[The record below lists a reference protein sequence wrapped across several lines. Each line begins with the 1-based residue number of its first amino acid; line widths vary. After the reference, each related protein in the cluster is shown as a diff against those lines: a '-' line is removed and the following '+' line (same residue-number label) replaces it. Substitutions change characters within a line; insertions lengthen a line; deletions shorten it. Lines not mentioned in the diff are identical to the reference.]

1 MFFFFLS
8 DVSLY
13 HSFDSL
19 TGPYVGSEFA
29 SFMMNNGQFVTGKKN
44 NALEAT
50 DTKGFAFSIPTTHC
64 AQNLHLCTNGF
75 TFAIWIKMTK
85 AAGWSSMG
93 YLEFFFSNV
102 VVMASQSNELTI
114 VLHNKNTGKSFTQK
128 MTIRFGQW
136 VHYAVTWD
144 ATNNVAVVYE
154 NGVEFDKPKEASVT
168 AGAMPN
174 FGALGNSAITYQFDE
189 LYIFQKVM
197 DSGIILQLA
206 SI

>member
-1 MFFFFLS
+1 M
-8 DVSLY
+8 Y
-13 HSFDSL
+13 HSFDASS
-19 TGPYVGSEFA
+19 GPYVGSEFA
-29 SFMMNNGQFVTGKKN
+29 TFAMNNAQYVTGKKN

-50 DTKGFAFSIPTTHC
+50 DAKGFAFPVPTTHC

-75 TFAIWIKMTK
+75 TFAIWMKMTK
-85 AAGWSSMG
+85 AAGWSAAMG
-93 YLEFFFSNV
+93 YLQFFFSNV
-102 VVMASQSNELTI
+102 VVMASQSNDHTI

-128 MTIRFGQW
+128 MTIKFDQW

-144 ATNNVAVVYE
+144 APTNVAIMYE
-154 NGVEFDKPKEASVT
+154 NGIEFAKPAEAAVT
-168 AGAMPN
+168 AAVMPN
-174 FGALGNSAITYQFDE
+174 FGVQGNAAITYQFDE